1 MGLGERKR
9 EQGDKEEKME
19 MTQYKHGY
27 GTKERDRS
35 QRRTYE
41 KRWHLKRSASGGTTS
56 DDCYRTLSRVHYTY
70 KRLKQRGWVSVIC
83 LQSVSL
89 LLVLY
94 IITYYS
100 VILKTEVS
108 LL

>member
-1 MGLGERKR
+1 MGLGERKK

-41 KRWHLKRSASGGTTS
+41 KRWHLNGSASGGTTS
-56 DDCYRTLSRVHYTY
+56 YDCYRTLGRVHCTY
-70 KRLKQRGWVSVIC
+70 KRLKQRGCVSIIC

-94 IITYYS
+94 VIIYYS
-100 VILKTEVS
+100 LILKTEVS